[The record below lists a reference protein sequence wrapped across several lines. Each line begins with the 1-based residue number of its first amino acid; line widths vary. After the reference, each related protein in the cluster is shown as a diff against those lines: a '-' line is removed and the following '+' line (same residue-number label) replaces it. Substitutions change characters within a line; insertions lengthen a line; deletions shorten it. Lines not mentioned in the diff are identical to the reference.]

1 MAVAESFAAYADKEM
16 AMPKASQHTRAREWQ
31 MTKPSQHIFLLNKT
45 LHLIFLPIFAG
56 TISNPTKDE
65 NKQIF
70 FQHLCMDTLRLCFRT
85 GILPRPD
92 HTKGT
97 IVGNDEDGY
106 YLFSYGGDEVAIC
119 YGKGLDKYER
129 AYYGLSF
136 KEENRFFSDRTPGF
150 TIIDNASVEIETANR
165 IIHPIS
171 KAEADKRGITHPD
184 SCSVDKNFDLS
195 DSYGAGDGYF
205 DFYTLAT
212 ISHDSYTHY
221 EYASVPIDLVYDP
234 ARQSPDTLRLEL
246 CYRPRVPEGW
256 EKYRY
261 EGGTLSCDIS
271 GLAGL
276 QEWNDSLCIVVE
288 TGDDE
293 LHYLPISKKDF
304 KKPEPFFDF

>member
-1 MAVAESFAAYADKEM
+1 MKTNRFSFSFYAWTLCIC
-16 AMPKASQHTRAREWQ
+16 AFGLASCQNDLTFDNGGYIGF
-31 MTKPSQHIFLLNKT
+31 M
-45 LHLIFLPIFAG
+45 
-56 TISNPTKDE
+56 
-65 NKQIF
+65 
-70 FQHLCMDTLRLCFRT
+70 
-85 GILPRPD
+85 
-92 HTKGT
+92 TKGT

-106 YLFSYGGDEVAIC
+106 YLFSYGGNEVAIC

-129 AYYGLSF
+129 AYYSLSF
-136 KEENRFFSDRTPGF
+136 KEENRFFSNRTPGF

-184 SCSVDKNFDLS
+184 SCSVDENFDLS

>member
-1 MAVAESFAAYADKEM
+1 MKTNRFSFSFYVWTLCVCAFGL
-16 AMPKASQHTRAREWQ
+16 ASCHD
-31 MTKPSQHIFLLNKT
+31 L
-45 LHLIFLPIFAG
+45 
-56 TISNPTKDE
+56 TIDNGGYLG
-65 NKQIF
+65 F
-70 FQHLCMDTLRLCFRT
+70 M
-85 GILPRPD
+85 
-92 HTKGT
+92 TKGT

-106 YLFSYGGDEVAIC
+106 YLFSYRGDEVAIC

-136 KEENRFFSDRTPGF
+136 KEENR
-150 TIIDNASVEIETANR
+150 
-165 IIHPIS
+165 
-171 KAEADKRGITHPD
+171 GITHPD
-184 SCSVDKNFDLS
+184 SCSVDENFDLS

-212 ISHDSYTHY
+212 ITHDSYTHY

-293 LHYLPISKKDF
+293 FHYLPISKKDF

>member
-1 MAVAESFAAYADKEM
+1 MLFQLQLKMKTNRFSFSIYAWTLF
-16 AMPKASQHTRAREWQ
+16 ACAFGLASCHD
-31 MTKPSQHIFLLNKT
+31 L
-45 LHLIFLPIFAG
+45 
-56 TISNPTKDE
+56 TIDNGGYLG
-65 NKQIF
+65 F
-70 FQHLCMDTLRLCFRT
+70 M
-85 GILPRPD
+85 
-92 HTKGT
+92 TKGT

-106 YLFSYGGDEVAIC
+106 YLYSYSGDEVAIC

-129 AYYGLSF
+129 AYYSLSF

-150 TIIDNASVEIETANR
+150 TIIDNANVEIETANR

-184 SCSVDKNFDLS
+184 SCSVDENFELS

-212 ISHDSYTHY
+212 ITNDFSTHY
-221 EYASVPIDLVYDP
+221 EYASIPIDLVYDP
-234 ARQSPDTLRLEL
+234 ARQSPDTLRLAL
-246 CYRPRVPEGW
+246 CYRPHVPEGW

-271 GLAGL
+271 GLADL
-276 QEWNDSLCIVVE
+276 QAWNDTLCIVVD
-288 TGDDE
+288 TGDKQ
-293 LHYLPISKKDF
+293 LHYLPISKKGF

>member
-1 MAVAESFAAYADKEM
+1 MKTNRFSFSIYAWTLCIC
-16 AMPKASQHTRAREWQ
+16 AFGLASCQNDLTFDNGGYIGF
-31 MTKPSQHIFLLNKT
+31 M
-45 LHLIFLPIFAG
+45 
-56 TISNPTKDE
+56 
-65 NKQIF
+65 
-70 FQHLCMDTLRLCFRT
+70 
-85 GILPRPD
+85 
-92 HTKGT
+92 TKGT

-106 YLFSYGGDEVAIC
+106 YLFSYGGNEVAIC

-171 KAEADKRGITHPD
+171 KTEADKRGITHPD
-184 SCSVDKNFDLS
+184 SCSVDENFDLS

-212 ISHDSYTHY
+212 ITHDSYTHY

-246 CYRPRVPEGW
+246 CYRPHVPEGW

-271 GLAGL
+271 GLADL

>member
-1 MAVAESFAAYADKEM
+1 MKTNRFSFSIYVWTLCVCAFGL
-16 AMPKASQHTRAREWQ
+16 ASCHD
-31 MTKPSQHIFLLNKT
+31 L
-45 LHLIFLPIFAG
+45 
-56 TISNPTKDE
+56 TIDNGGYLG
-65 NKQIF
+65 F
-70 FQHLCMDTLRLCFRT
+70 M
-85 GILPRPD
+85 
-92 HTKGT
+92 TKGT

-205 DFYTLAT
+205 DFYTLALT
-212 ISHDSYTHY
+212 
-221 EYASVPIDLVYDP
+221 
-234 ARQSPDTLRLEL
+234 TLTRITNM
-246 CYRPRVPEGW
+246 RPFP
-256 EKYRY
+256 
-261 EGGTLSCDIS
+261 
-271 GLAGL
+271 
-276 QEWNDSLCIVVE
+276 
-288 TGDDE
+288 
-293 LHYLPISKKDF
+293 
-304 KKPEPFFDF
+304 

>member
-1 MAVAESFAAYADKEM
+1 M
-16 AMPKASQHTRAREWQ
+16 
-31 MTKPSQHIFLLNKT
+31 
-45 LHLIFLPIFAG
+45 
-56 TISNPTKDE
+56 
-65 NKQIF
+65 
-70 FQHLCMDTLRLCFRT
+70 
-85 GILPRPD
+85 
-92 HTKGT
+92 TKGT

-136 KEENRFFSDRTPGF
+136 KEENRFFSNRTPGF

-184 SCSVDKNFDLS
+184 SCSVDENFDLS

-276 QEWNDSLCIVVE
+276 QEWNDSLSCKNGMIRSALWWKRE
-288 TGDDE
+288 TTCSITC
-293 LHYLPISKKDF
+293 LSAKKISRNPNRSSIFNTQLVGRGRHSLLLQFHTLLFFLF
-304 KKPEPFFDF
+304 KS

>member
-1 MAVAESFAAYADKEM
+1 M
-16 AMPKASQHTRAREWQ
+16 
-31 MTKPSQHIFLLNKT
+31 
-45 LHLIFLPIFAG
+45 
-56 TISNPTKDE
+56 
-65 NKQIF
+65 
-70 FQHLCMDTLRLCFRT
+70 
-85 GILPRPD
+85 
-92 HTKGT
+92 
-97 IVGNDEDGY
+97 
-106 YLFSYGGDEVAIC
+106 
-119 YGKGLDKYER
+119 
-129 AYYGLSF
+129 
-136 KEENRFFSDRTPGF
+136 
-150 TIIDNASVEIETANR
+150 EIETANR

-212 ISHDSYTHY
+212 ITHDSYTHY

-288 TGDDE
+288 TGDDV